1 MHHLRVSGIA
11 FALGLLMSAPEPAL
25 AQDDRSPLRLDGLFP
40 VGARTS
46 LTETWGTL
54 RFGVDNWGPT
64 AREARVV
71 VFYPDRPDVQYTRD
85 VWVPGNSRLSSW
97 LTIGPPSAQ
106 AFQLRRDIG
115 YRLYERVDG
124 EFRPVASRDPERL
137 VTRAVPYRPRE
148 PSTAVYL
155 DDTGDPDGPESV
167 STSGSAAA
175 QAVLFA
181 RTFRHSRG
189 LSEAV
194 SVILDRQLPPTVEA
208 FDGIDQ
214 FVLAGNRLTADP
226 AAARTLRR
234 WVLQGGTLW
243 VLLDR
248 VDPTVLAPVLGE
260 ALRFEVVGRT
270 SITDLR
276 LRPPTERL
284 EQTDRREFEQPV
296 DLVRVQLSGSETVLY
311 EANGWP
317 AAFSQPVGRGRV
329 VFTTL
334 GGRGWYRPRGP
345 RDPASR
351 FTEIRDVP
359 VSLDALDGL
368 AVHLYPDPQP
378 EPLRTEELAPLLTAE
393 IGYEI
398 AGRGTASAILA
409 AFVLGVLALGLW
421 LRRSRAPERIGL
433 FGPLL
438 ALVTAGVFVGVGVA
452 SRRAVPPTA
461 ASVAL
466 VEVTPESGESSWRGM
481 FAVYSPESGGLQVG
495 TDRGGSVEL
504 DSTGL
509 DGQTRQRVQ
518 TDFDAWH
525 WENLAFPAGVRAGP
539 FRSTNRTGAGA
550 TGRFGPNGLD
560 GKLAL
565 GTLKNPADAVLF
577 TRAGAALTVR
587 LEPDGSFRTTS
598 NDVLP
603 ADQYLSGSVLTDR
616 QQRRQ
621 DVYRKLLVRQNSA
634 PTHDRLYVW
643 ADADDVPFTVD
654 GAKRTIGS
662 ALLSL
667 PIEFAPRR
675 GGELVT
681 IPHGFVTHAAMIDG
695 RPRRPMLEHSES
707 AQVQLR
713 FQLPPS
719 ALPFAPERVV
729 LIARVHAPA
738 RKFSV
743 ATPGDGKPVPL
754 SDVTDANGP
763 VRIEITDPRALRLDP
778 AGGLLLDL
786 AVSERLG
793 PDGRPNPIRTTDI
806 EQARWHIEGLGLEV
820 AGRAGNP

>member
-71 VFYPDRPDVQYTRD
+71 AFYPDRPDVQYTRD

-97 LTIGPPSAQ
+97 LTIGPPPAQ
-106 AFQLRRDIG
+106 NFQLRRDIG

-155 DDTGDPDGPESV
+155 DAPEDPDSPESV
-167 STSGSAAA
+167 STKGSAAA

-181 RTFRHSRG
+181 RTFRHARG

-194 SVILDRQLPPTVEA
+194 SVVLDRQLPPTIEA

-226 AAARTLRR
+226 AAARTLRH

-248 VDPTVLAPVLGE
+248 VDPAVLAPVLGE

-270 SITDLR
+270 GVTDLR
-276 LRPPTERL
+276 LRPPAERL
-284 EQTDRREFEQPV
+284 DQTDRREFEQPV

-329 VFTTL
+329 AFAT
-334 GGRGWYRPRGP
+334 
-345 RDPASR
+345 
-351 FTEIRDVP
+351 
-359 VSLDALDGL
+359 LDG
-368 AVHLYPDPQP
+368 
-378 EPLRTEELAPLLTAE
+378 R
-393 IGYEI
+393 
-398 AGRGTASAILA
+398 
-409 AFVLGVLALGLW
+409 
-421 LRRSRAPERIGL
+421 GL

-438 ALVTAGVFVGVGVA
+438 ALATAGVFVAAGVA

-587 LEPDGSFRTTS
+587 LEPDGAFRATS

-621 DVYRKLLVRQNSA
+621 DVYRKLLARQNSA
-634 PTHDRLYVW
+634 PLHDRLYVW

-654 GAKRTIGS
+654 GAKRTVGS

-719 ALPFAPERVV
+719 ALPLALERVV

-743 ATPGDGKPVPL
+743 AAPGDGKPVPL
-754 SDVTDANGP
+754 FDATDSNGP

-806 EQARWHIEGLGLEV
+806 EQARWHIEGLGLEIV
-820 AGRAGNP
+820 GRAGNP